1 MILISSSEKET
12 FDAGFALGSMLK
24 GGQIVTLSVELGAGK
39 TVFTKGIARGL
50 GVTDEVV
57 SPTFTLMNE
66 YDGKDLKLYH
76 YDAYRLNNSEEAI
89 GAGLTEYFGTREG
102 VCVIEWYENIS
113 AALMRY
119 KKIRVNISYENG
131 EKRKIEIVDE

>member
-1 MILISSSEKET
+1 MIFISSSENET
-12 FDAGFALGSMLK
+12 FDAGVALGSMLK
-24 GGQIVTLSVELGAGK
+24 GGQVVTLSGELGAGK
-39 TVFTKGIARGL
+39 TVFAKGIAHGM

-66 YDGKDLKLYH
+66 YDGAALKLYH
-76 YDAYRLNNSEEAI
+76 YDAYRLNNSDEAVE
-89 GAGLTEYFGTREG
+89 AGLTEYFGDKGG

-119 KKIRVNISYENG
+119 KKIRVKITYEND